1 VGDEHPDDRT
11 LHWQGALAGRLPH
24 YPILDALRFVL
35 ALWVAIGRYGVFPLF
50 TWVDA
55 STSLGRFVTH
65 AWNTVVFGTPAAIVF
80 FVLSSFCISLA
91 ISG

>member
-1 VGDEHPDDRT
+1 MSTWTTGPHISKEP
-11 LHWQGALAGRLPH
+11 LAERLPH

-35 ALWVAIGRYGVFPLF
+35 ALWVAIGHYGVFSLF

-65 AWNTVVFGTPAAIVF
+65 AWNTVVFGTPAVIVF
-80 FVLSSFCISLA
+80 S
-91 ISG
+91 